1 MNGWVRK
8 NAPETVSGFL
18 EVRQSLKL
26 LWIPIL
32 GPKFYCFAKLQC
44 VCKEGY
50 LLGSRSI
57 HRPTADLET
66 LHAIL
71 AVIVVR
77 GICLDCLMGMV
88 WAYADMQCSYSVEL
102 GD

>member
-1 MNGWVRK
+1 MKPKGIVAKLWLRGGRDEWFGTEKCTRNCLVFPGSK
-8 NAPETVSGFL
+8 TKL
-18 EVRQSLKL
+18 E
-26 LWIPIL
+26 IIMDTYF

-50 LLGSRSI
+50 LLGYRSI

-71 AVIVVR
+71 AVIVVCR
-77 GICLDCLMGMV
+77 GFVLTV
-88 WAYADMQCSYSVEL
+88 
-102 GD
+102 